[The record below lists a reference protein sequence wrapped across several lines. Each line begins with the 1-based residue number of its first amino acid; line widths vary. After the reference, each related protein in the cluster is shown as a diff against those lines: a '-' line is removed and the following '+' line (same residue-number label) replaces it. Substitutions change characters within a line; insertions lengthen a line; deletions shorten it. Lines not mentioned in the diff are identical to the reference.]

1 MEWREKTKQMD
12 EKKTQEIFF
21 DLGRSQ
27 FPVQVPHTAD
37 VLRMGKADTLRD
49 PRSAVLEA
57 LRSPINS
64 PSLEEI
70 TREKLRSNPD
80 AEAVIVISDN
90 TRPVPYSGESGILTP
105 IVNEMIRA
113 GLPPRQTRILV
124 ATGTHRPMEEH
135 EWKEMLDAEIL
146 DLGIPVLNHDSRNR
160 DDVVKVC
167 HTEYGGEILVNKTYV
182 QSDIKILTGLV
193 ESHFMAGVSGGRK
206 SICPGLISEASIHAL
221 HSGPILHSSYS
232 RDLILEGN
240 PVHEEALK
248 VARAAGCD
256 MVVNVTLDADFRLT
270 GVFAGALEEA
280 HQAAYDKLKTYAAI
294 PFRKLYD
301 LVITHAGFVGINH
314 YQAAKGALVCAPLV
328 KKDSLCILGAH
339 HADKDPIGSNDYKKM
354 LKLLQKAGPEKFIQ
368 MILDPEW
375 IFVPDQWEAQM
386 WTRLLTKI
394 SPPNLLYCC
403 LEIPDQD
410 FSWITGRNA
419 RTVVQNT
426 DRLQEL
432 INRTIAWALE
442 ALQKRLGQAP
452 QTVILPDGPYGIPVA
467 AINPGPSCSD

>member
-1 MEWREKTKQMD
+1 MN
-12 EKKTQEIFF
+12 EKKTREVFF

-27 FPVQVPHTAD
+27 FPVQIPRAAD
-37 VLRMGKADTLRD
+37 ILRMGKVATL
-49 PRSAVLEA
+49 PGPKSAILEA

-64 PSLEEI
+64 PTLEEI
-70 TREKLRSNPD
+70 TREKLRSNPN

-90 TRPVPYSGESGILTP
+90 TRPVPYSGESGILIP
-105 IVNEMIRA
+105 LVDQMIRA
-113 GLPPRQTRILV
+113 GLPPRQIRLLV

-135 EWKEMLDAEIL
+135 ELKEIL
-146 DLGIPVLNHDSRNR
+146 DPEILNLGISVLNHDSRNGN
-160 DDVVKVC
+160 DMVKVC
-167 HTEYGGEILVNKTYV
+167 RAEYGGDILVNRIYV

-221 HSGPILHSSYS
+221 HSGPILHSPFS
-232 RDLILEGN
+232 RDLILERN

-280 HQAAYDKLKTYAAI
+280 HQAAFDKLKTYAAM
-294 PFRKLYD
+294 PFQKQYD

-328 KKDSLCILGAH
+328 KKDSLCIIGAH
-339 HADKDPIGSNDYKKM
+339 HADKDPIGSDDYKKM
-354 LKLLQKAGPEKFIQ
+354 LKLLEKVGPEKFIQ
-368 MILDPEW
+368 MILDPSW
-375 IFVPDQWEAQM
+375 TFVPDQWEAQM
-386 WTRLLTKI
+386 WTRLLNKI
-394 SPPNLLYCC
+394 SPQNLLYCC

-419 RTVVQNT
+419 RKIVQKT
-426 DRLQEL
+426 DSLQEL
-432 INRTIAWALE
+432 IDRTIAWALE
-442 ALQKRLGQAP
+442 AQQKRLGQAP
-452 QTVILPDGPYGIPVA
+452 QTVVLPDGPYGIPVA
-467 AINPGPSCSD
+467 GINP